1 MVDIVEIPV
10 TTEEDTV
17 TIEDIKMEDCLEEV
31 EKSCERETLCREKE
45 AKPKP
50 KPGRPVGAKSKIQG
64 KPRAPRKV
72 KINEE
77 IQVVPLERPIKESKP
92 IPTMSYDNT
101 SAMMLSILQQQA
113 QIRQS
118 KKSDLWKSWFR

>member
-1 MVDIVEIPV
+1 
-10 TTEEDTV
+10 
-17 TIEDIKMEDCLEEV
+17 MEDCLEVV
-31 EKSCERETLCREKE
+31 EKSCQKE
-45 AKPKP
+45 DEVKKKP
-50 KPGRPVGAKSKIQG
+50 KPGRPPGAKSKIQG

-77 IQVVPLERPIKESKP
+77 IQVVPIPLERPIKESKP

-101 SAMMLSILQQQA
+101 SAMMLSLLQQQA